1 MFIFDN
7 VFDELNNFFYGQ
19 GGYKSFPVD
28 MVELPNGFQI
38 IAEMPGV
45 EYPYELWGWYS
56 YHRGR

>member
-1 MFIFDN
+1 M
-7 VFDELNNFFYGQ
+7 FDELNNFFYGQ

-45 EYPYELWGWYS
+45 EKKIS
-56 YHRGR
+56 I